1 MTLARSREAAHL
13 AAAAASGR
21 TSALAARCQRD
32 LQECAGAFPELFAA
46 NPFDATLFGT
56 VSLANAF
63 GSPWATAE
71 QLRIANRTSL
81 WIFAVDWLIDHE
93 ATSQEEI
100 DEILRGCLAV
110 AYGREPVPH
119 TPLTRFLAAIRDDLA
134 ASPLFP
140 SLHAAWRAELERMLG
155 AMAREWKWKQ
165 GGETALPTF
174 EEYLGNADNF
184 GSTLVNVGHWI
195 HSGDPLLIPHLDELL
210 RASGIVQRVL
220 RLLNDL
226 ATYERDVGWGDLNA
240 LMLGV
245 SRDEVLA
252 RVAALTGECRAVL
265 GPLRSVRPDE
275 SAYLERQI
283 GYSTGFYGLADYWG
297 EL

>member
-1 MTLARSREAAHL
+1 MSMARSRDAAHL

-32 LQECAGAFPELFAA
+32 LQECVQAFPELFSAG
-46 NPFDATLFGT
+46 PFDATLFAT

-63 GSPWATAE
+63 GSPWAAAE

-93 ATSQEEI
+93 AASHEEI
-100 DEILRGCLAV
+100 DEIVRGCLAV
-110 AYGREPVPH
+110 ADGRGAVPD
-119 TPLTRFLAAIRDDLA
+119 TSLTRFLAVIRDDLA

-140 SLHAAWRAELERMLG
+140 SLHAVWRAELERMLG
-155 AMAREWKWKQ
+155 AMAREWEWKQ
-165 GGETALPTF
+165 GGEPALPTF

-195 HSGDPLLIPHLDELL
+195 HSGDPLLVPHLDELL
-210 RASGIVQRVL
+210 RASGAVQRVL

-245 SRDEVLA
+245 SRDEVVA
-252 RVAALTGECRAVL
+252 RVAALTGECHAML
-265 GPLRSVRPDE
+265 EPLRATRPDE

-297 EL
+297 GL

>member
-1 MTLARSREAAHL
+1 MTSARSRDAAHL

-32 LQECAGAFPELFAA
+32 LQECAAAFPELFAA
-46 NPFDATLFGT
+46 KPFDATLFAT

-93 ATSQEEI
+93 ATSHGEI
-100 DEILRGCLAV
+100 DEIVRGCLAV
-110 AYGREPVPH
+110 AYGREPVPG
-119 TPLTRFLAAIRDDLA
+119 TPLTRFLSAIRDDLS

-140 SLHAAWRAELERMLG
+140 GLHEAWRAELERMLG
-155 AMAREWKWKQ
+155 AMAREWEWKQ
-165 GGETALPTF
+165 GGEAALPTF

-195 HSGDPLLIPHLDELL
+195 HAGDPLLVPHLDGLL

-220 RLLNDL
+220 RLLNDV
-226 ATYERDVGWGDLNA
+226 ATYERDVAWGDLNA
-240 LMLGV
+240 LLLGV
-245 SRDEVLA
+245 PRDEVLA
-252 RVAALTGECRAVL
+252 RVAALTAECHAVL